1 MNSGQ
6 RTQRA
11 GCLPLIDIG
20 PEFGST
26 CFHAMREGRGEMEK
40 STERS
45 AMLKAAVGALV
56 VGAAVSA
63 PAMAAPTALQRAAEK
78 RAELQVAAA
87 KKEAEKK
94 SDESL
99 SFDPFAPK
107 AAAPSAPAISTQTPE
122 RAEAAKRL
130 ALRQAMLR
138 RIATFRHTMLVRLA
152 ATTADHRSPNTP
164 PPYTSPRVGD
174 PTQPGPN
181 VAPGPD

>member
-1 MNSGQ
+1 
-6 RTQRA
+6 
-11 GCLPLIDIG
+11 
-20 PEFGST
+20 
-26 CFHAMREGRGEMEK
+26 ME
-40 STERS
+40 ERS
-45 AMLKAAVGALV
+45 ERSSMLRTAVGALV
-56 VGAAVSA
+56 IGAAVSA
-63 PAMAAPTALQRAAEK
+63 PAMAAPSALQRAAEK
-78 RAELQVAAA
+78 RAELQAAAA
-87 KKEAEKK
+87 KKEAEKEAEKK

-107 AAAPSAPAISTQTPE
+107 AAAPATPATSTQTPE

-152 ATTADHRSPNTP
+152 ATTAAHRSPNTP

-174 PTQPGPN
+174 PTQPAPN